1 MKRAVNT
8 LIVLVVL
15 SVGIYFVIGLFNNKS
30 HLKPTITVDEKKLEV
45 ARGSYCW
52 KGLIKSICAG
62 FYFSANANWN
72 SLKLNL

>member
-15 SVGIYFVIGLFNNKS
+15 SVGIYFVIGLFNNNPPE
-30 HLKPTITVDEKKLEV
+30 PTITVDEKKLEV

-52 KGLIKSICAG
+52 NGLIKSICAG
-62 FYFSANANWN
+62 FDFSANAN
-72 SLKLNL
+72 